1 MIIRQEDR
9 VPEEGFVSKSQKK
22 REMDALQ
29 GLGKELV
36 ELPADTLKTLP
47 LPDDLREAI
56 KEYRRLKAHGAI
68 RRQLQ
73 FIGRIMRHVDP
84 EPIEARLAILRG
96 DSTPPSTPRG
106 CIG

>member
-36 ELPADTLKTLP
+36 ELPADS
-47 LPDDLREAI
+47 EA
-56 KEYRRLKAHGAI
+56 ANTSANW
-68 RRQLQ
+68 
-73 FIGRIMRHVDP
+73 
-84 EPIEARLAILRG
+84 ALACL
-96 DSTPPSTPRG
+96 
-106 CIG
+106 